1 MEIKVISYTIRNP
14 SLHLN
19 KHKRKPE
26 GIIKSGQHRPHK
38 TQCVDKQNKNTTQ
51 KTKNKQRQHTNS
63 WGRGKP
69 MCAERVIASN
79 KTPAMLL
86 YISRV
91 VSELSINM
99 VNVHHIKCNKICNKT
114 TKSSNMEESINIIE

>member
-51 KTKNKQRQHTNS
+51 KTKNKQRQHTQI
-63 WGRGKP
+63 RGGGVNPCVRK
-69 MCAERVIASN
+69 E
-79 KTPAMLL
+79 LL
-86 YISRV
+86 LLIRHPPYYFI
-91 VSELSINM
+91 
-99 VNVHHIKCNKICNKT
+99 
-114 TKSSNMEESINIIE
+114 